1 MSRVVWRLAEMRGS
15 LDAPVHGDLDSPA
28 RDDQPGMQRSA
39 AALGGQHD
47 PSRLRIVSLVPSLT
61 ELLFELGLGPH
72 VVGRTGFCV
81 HPREAVRAVQKVG
94 GTKSVDID
102 AVLALSPTHLVV
114 NVDENERP
122 TVDRLARHIP
132 HVVVTHPLRLQDNHA
147 LYTGMGEI
155 FNRPREAAAL
165 SARLH
170 EAQRLLAGHRTTL
183 DVVYLI
189 WKDPWMTVSQETYIA
204 DMLAQAG
211 LRVMAPES
219 SRRYPDIDWS
229 TWTPWQARRSA
240 RGKQAPQVLLSSEP
254 YRVVARHLAEFARDQ
269 AIDPARCHLVDG
281 EMLSWYGPRAIEGVH
296 YLAQLRA
303 QIDEVAS

>member
-1 MSRVVWRLAEMRGS
+1 
-15 LDAPVHGDLDSPA
+15 
-28 RDDQPGMQRSA
+28 
-39 AALGGQHD
+39 
-47 PSRLRIVSLVPSLT
+47 
-61 ELLFELGLGPH
+61 
-72 VVGRTGFCV
+72 
-81 HPREAVRAVQKVG
+81 
-94 GTKSVDID
+94 
-102 AVLALSPTHLVV
+102 
-114 NVDENERP
+114 
-122 TVDRLARHIP
+122 
-132 HVVVTHPLRLQDNHA
+132 
-147 LYTGMGEI
+147 MGEI

-211 LRVMAPES
+211 LRVMAPDS

-229 TWTPWQARRSA
+229 AWTSWQARRGA
-240 RGKQAPQVLLSSEP
+240 RGMQAPQVLLSSEP
-254 YRVVARHLAEFARDQ
+254 YRFVARHLAEFARDQ